1 MSIQIDNWVF
11 EMTGAELEPQ
21 RLERKRTMD
30 TLALAT
36 EPELAGAWEAL
47 AVKPAVKPVRGPETG
62 LVMVRGR
69 TGGTG
74 QPFNL
79 GEVAVCRA
87 TVMLE
92 DGTAGHA
99 HVLGSHPQK
108 ARLAAVF
115 DALAQTD
122 SHKPAVEALLQHI
135 ASRISGERRRK
146 TQETA
151 ATRVDFF
158 TMVRGED

>member
-1 MSIQIDNWVF
+1 MSIQIDNRDPIV
-11 EMTGAELEPQ
+11 TVAETEHQ
-21 RLERKRTMD
+21 KQERKQAMN

-36 EPELAGAWEAL
+36 EDELFVAWDAL
-47 AVKPAVKPVRGPETG
+47 ASKPKIKNVRGPETG

-79 GEVAVCRA
+79 GEVAVSRA

-92 DGTAGHA
+92 NGTAGHA
-99 HVLGSHPQK
+99 HVLGNHPEK

-115 DALAQTD
+115 DALVQTET
-122 SHKPAVEALLQHI
+122 HKPAVDILLKAIEARVGKQ
-135 ASRISGERRRK
+135 RRK
-146 TQETA
+146 QAQETA
-151 ATRVDFF
+151 ATRVNFF

>member
-1 MSIQIDNWVF
+1 
-11 EMTGAELEPQ
+11 MTGTFIDASC
-21 RLERKRTMD
+21 RERKRVMD
-30 TLALAT
+30 LLAIAT
-36 EPELAGAWEAL
+36 ETELSGAWDIL
-47 AVKPAVKPVRGPETG
+47 AEKPEVKPVRGPETG
-62 LVMVRGR
+62 LVMVRGQ

-79 GEVAVCRA
+79 GEVAVSRA

-99 HVLGSHPQK
+99 HVLGNHPEK

-115 DALAQTD
+115 DALAQMDT
-122 SHKPAVEALLQHI
+122 HTAAVEALLQNI
-135 ASRISGERRRK
+135 AIRVNEERRRQV
-146 TQETA
+146 QETA

>member
-1 MSIQIDNWVF
+1 MSIQIDNWISIVSVAGI
-11 EMTGAELEPQ
+11 EQQKLD
-21 RLERKRTMD
+21 RKQAMN

-36 EPELAGAWEAL
+36 EEELFAAWSAI
-47 AVKPAVKPVRGPETG
+47 APKPKVRNVRGPETG

-79 GEVAVCRA
+79 GEVAVSRA

-92 DGTAGHA
+92 NGTAGHA
-99 HVLGSHPQK
+99 HVLGNHPEK

-115 DALAQTD
+115 DALAQTET
-122 SHKPAVEALLQHI
+122 HKPAVDTLLKEI
-135 ASRISGERRRK
+135 TARVNEKRRK
-146 TQETA
+146 QVQETA

>member
-1 MSIQIDNWVF
+1 
-11 EMTGAELEPQ
+11 MTKTELDPE
-21 RLERKRTMD
+21 RLDRKRIMD

-36 EPELAGAWEAL
+36 ELELAGAWDAL
-47 AVKPAVKPVRGPETG
+47 TEKPAVKAVRGPETG

-69 TGGTG
+69 TGGSG

-99 HVLGSHPQK
+99 HVLGSHPQR

-115 DALAQTD
+115 DALAQTG
-122 SHKPAVEALLQHI
+122 SYKSAVEPLLERI
-135 ASRISGERRRK
+135 TLRISGERRRQA
-146 TQETA
+146 QETA